1 MWGVNEIW
9 EELGKNMR
17 ESLGKNMRESLGKNM
32 KGVNEI

>member
-9 EELGKNMR
+9 E

-32 KGVNEI
+32 RGVNEI